1 MKAWIVENIRISE
14 DFNWKEVIFADNY
27 KDAKKKAMQ
36 TDLYESSEDFLN
48 MRVRRFD
55 CMDNTESLSPKEFD
69 YELWKNGFSWEN
81 CPLDYFDE
89 YETEDVARATFD
101 KWYEKMQKKAKNYLT
116 KK

>member
-14 DFNWKEVIFADNY
+14 DFNWKEIVFADNY
-27 KDAKKKAMQ
+27 KEARKKAMQ

-69 YELWKNGFSWEN
+69 YELWKNSFNWEN
-81 CPLDYFDE
+81 SSLNYFDE
-89 YETEDVARATFD
+89 YETEDAARTAFD
-101 KWYEKMQKKAKNYLT
+101 KWYEEMQKK
-116 KK
+116 

>member
-14 DFNWKEVIFADNY
+14 DFNWKEIVFADNY
-27 KDAKKKAMQ
+27 KDARKKAMQ

-81 CPLDYFDE
+81 SSLNYFDE
-89 YETEDVARATFD
+89 YETEDAARVAFD
-101 KWYEKMQKKAKNYLT
+101 KWYEEMQKK
-116 KK
+116 